1 MALSANPHRHKDMN
15 VFLANV
21 FFELGKR
28 VGEQIAW
35 LIETQAAQSNPKLPS
50 IFDAIP
56 PMRKDIEALLIKHA
70 KARWETYEFYRK
82 RIALIVPPLPTGD
95 DTTESIRAK
104 NLVAWEYFFTQCPIT
119 IVKKVLDLFDRS
131 RTGWVNP
138 QEVSILL
145 AH

>member
-56 PMRKDIEALLIKHA
+56 PMRNDIEALLIKHA

-104 NLVAWEYFFTQCPIT
+104 NLVAWEYFFTKCPIET
-119 IVKKVLDLFDRS
+119 VTEVLNLFDRAKN
-131 RTGWVNP
+131 GWVDP
-138 QEVSILL
+138 KEVAKKL

>member
-1 MALSANPHRHKDMN
+1 MALSANPRLDNDMN
-15 VFLANV
+15 VFWAEV

-104 NLVAWEYFFTQCPIT
+104 NLVAWEYFFTKCPIET
-119 IVKKVLDLFDRS
+119 VTEVLNLFDRAKN
-131 RTGWVNP
+131 GWVDP
-138 QEVSILL
+138 KEVAKKL